1 MKKNNFLNNE
11 NGFALLTTL
20 LLGTL
25 SLGLIAM
32 AFYMVISST
41 MLSGVEKRYSVQL
54 DVAKG
59 VSGYIMAEIYDLNV
73 TCNGGT
79 CSSNSTTSSTPPF
92 SCDTNAQI
100 DLDQNICIALGKP
113 AACTGVSACYLSE
126 DIFTPTIPLGNPD
139 PPYTLYSVRVTSTNN
154 IGENA
159 IIDFVYRIE

>member
-1 MKKNNFLNNE
+1 MKKNNFLYNE

-20 LLGTL
+20 LLGIL

-32 AFYMVISST
+32 AFYMVMSST

-59 VSGYIMAEIYDLNV
+59 VSGYIMAEIRDLNL

-79 CSSNSTTSSTPPF
+79 CSPNSTASSTPPF
-92 SCDTNAQI
+92 SCDTNAQV
-100 DLDQNICIALGKP
+100 DLDQNICIALGKS
-113 AACTGVSACYLSE
+113 AACAGVSACYLSE
-126 DIFTPTIPLGNPD
+126 DLFTPAPPPTPPPD
-139 PPYTLYSVRVTSTNN
+139 PYTLYSVRVTSTNS

-159 IIDFVYRIE
+159 IIDFVYRIK